1 MKVAILG
8 AGNVGVAIAADL
20 SIKGHEVSLIKT
32 SNTKPE
38 VFDTIKANGNRVF
51 LKENHQYTQAVIA
64 DVTHDIEAASDA
76 EVVFVTVQSTYHKD
90 VIERLSYYLNSKQI
104 VVCVCSYMSYFYFR
118 QYCKSLPVIVETIG
132 PYLEGRVEME
142 DMPGEVVFRVGCRLT
157 RSPLSISKKDSDD
170 YMYTLKSL
178 DPSFSDE
185 YNLLEAALLNPNMV
199 LHTVGAIMSIPRIE
213 YSHGNFCMYRE
224 AYSHDNP
231 ATLNIMNELDR
242 EKRQVLYALGCKPVD
257 IYDAGGFLG
266 NKMES
271 FFRYSESSDR
281 AISPTSVK
289 SRYITED
296 VSQGLVL
303 LESIAHTAHMTVPIT
318 SALIDIA
325 SAALLYDFRECG
337 RTIHGLG
344 AEAYIHELIAK
355 QYGCA

>member
-1 MKVAILG
+1 MKVAVIG

-32 SNTKPE
+32 SNTKSE
-38 VFDTIKANGNRVF
+38 VFEKIQANGNRVF
-51 LKENHQYTQAVIA
+51 LKENQQYHETTIA
-64 DVTHDIEAASDA
+64 DVSYNIEAASCA
-76 EVVFVTVQSTYHKD
+76 EVVFITVQSTYHED
-90 VIERLSYYLNSKQI
+90 VIKKLAYCLNKNQI
-104 VVCVCSYMSYFYFR
+104 VVCICSYMSYFYFR
-118 QYCKSLPVIVETIG
+118 RCCKSLPVIVETIG
-132 PYLEGRVEME
+132 PYLEGRIELE
-142 DMPGEVVFRVGCRLT
+142 DKPDEIVFRVGCRLT
-157 RSPLSISKKDSDD
+157 RSPLSISRKDADE

-213 YSHGNFCMYRE
+213 YSHGDFCMYRE
-224 AYSHDNP
+224 AYSHENP
-231 ATLNIMNELDR
+231 CTLNIMQQLDE
-242 EKRQVLYALGCKPVD
+242 EKRRVLKALGCKPVD

-266 NKMES
+266 NKLES

-303 LESIAHTAHMTVPIT
+303 LESIAHAAHMTVPIT
-318 SALIDIA
+318 TALIDIA

-337 RTIHGLG
+337 RTLARLG
-344 AEAYIHELIAK
+344 AQEYIRELIDE
-355 QYGCA
+355 QYGIA

>member
-32 SNTKPE
+32 SNTKSE

-51 LKENHQYTQAVIA
+51 LKENQQYTQAVIA

-90 VIERLSYYLNSKQI
+90 VIEKLSYYLNSNQI
-104 VVCVCSYMSYFYFR
+104 VVCICSYMSYFYFR

-157 RSPLSISKKDSDD
+157 RSPLSISRKDSDD

-344 AEAYIHELIAK
+344 AEAYIHELIVK

>member
-1 MKVAILG
+1 MKVAVIG

-20 SIKGHEVSLIKT
+20 SIKGHEVVLIKT
-32 SNTKPE
+32 SNTKSE

-51 LKENHQYTQAVIA
+51 LKENQQYHETVIA
-64 DVTHDIEAASDA
+64 DVSYNIEAASDA
-76 EVVFVTVQSTYHKD
+76 EVVFVTVQSIYHKD
-90 VIERLSYYLNSKQI
+90 VIEKLSYYLNSKHI
-104 VVCVCSYMSYFYFR
+104 VVCICSYMSYFYFR
-118 QYCKSLPVIVETIG
+118 RYCKSLPVIVETIG

-157 RSPLSISKKDSDD
+157 RSPLSISRKDSDD

-185 YNLLEAALLNPNMV
+185 YNLLESALLNPNMV

-303 LESIAHTAHMTVPIT
+303 LESIAHTAHMTVPVT

-337 RTIHGLG
+337 RTIHTLG
-344 AEAYIHELIAK
+344 AEEYIHELIVK

>member
-1 MKVAILG
+1 MKVAVIG

-20 SIKGHEVSLIKT
+20 SIKGNEVVLIKT
-32 SNTKPE
+32 SNTKSE

-51 LKENHQYTQAVIA
+51 LKENQQYHETVIA
-64 DVTHDIEAASDA
+64 DVSYNIEAASDA

-90 VIERLSYYLNSKQI
+90 VIEKLSYYLNSKQI
-104 VVCVCSYMSYFYFR
+104 VVCICSYMSYFYFR
-118 QYCKSLPVIVETIG
+118 RYCKALPVIVETIG

-157 RSPLSISKKDSDD
+157 RSPLSISRKDSDD

-185 YNLLEAALLNPNMV
+185 YNLLESALLNPNMV

-303 LESIAHTAHMTVPIT
+303 LESIAHTAHMTVPVT

-337 RTIHGLG
+337 RTIHNLG
-344 AEAYIHELIAK
+344 AEEYIHELIAK
-355 QYGCA
+355 QYGYA

>member
-1 MKVAILG
+1 MKIAVIG
-8 AGNVGVAIAADL
+8 AGNVGVAIASDL
-20 SIKGHEVSLIKT
+20 SIKGHVVSLIKT
-32 SNTKPE
+32 SNTKSE
-38 VFDTIKANGNRVF
+38 VFEKIQANANRVF
-51 LKENHQYTQAVIA
+51 LKENNQYTQATIAEVSRNLDAVSEA
-64 DVTHDIEAASDA
+64 DV
-76 EVVFVTVQSTYHKD
+76 VFITVQSTYHKE
-90 VIERLSYYLNSKQI
+90 VIENLSYYLNSKQI
-104 VVCVCSYMSYFYFR
+104 VVCICSYMSYFYFR

-157 RSPLSISKKDSDD
+157 RSPLSISRKDSDD

-224 AYSHDNP
+224 AYSHENP
-231 ATLNIMNELDR
+231 CTLNIMQELDE
-242 EKRQVLYALGCKPVD
+242 EKRRVLKALGCKPVD

-266 NKMES
+266 NKLES

-303 LESIAHTAHMTVPIT
+303 LESIAHAAHMTVPIT
-318 SALIDIA
+318 TALIDIA
-325 SAALLYDFRECG
+325 SAALLYDFREDG
-337 RTIHGLG
+337 RTLARLG
-344 AEAYIHELIAK
+344 AQEYIRELIDE
-355 QYGCA
+355 QYGIA